1 MTSWTVE
8 FTTAA
13 AREVRKLEPSVR
25 RRVLAALAVL
35 EQEAR
40 PAGARKL
47 SGYTDAWRI
56 RIGDHRALDEVQE
69 DRVLITVFRV
79 AHRREVHR

>member
-1 MTSWTVE
+1 M
-8 FTTAA
+8 
-13 AREVRKLEPSVR
+13 R
-25 RRVLAALAVL
+25 RRVLAGLAVL

-56 RIGDHRALDEVQE
+56 RIGDHRALYEVQE

-79 AHRREVHR
+79 AHRREFYR